1 MAGFQVANF
10 SFGKN
15 IKDDERQKAIAA
27 MNAATTRRGQDM
39 QAAQADAN
47 REENAR
53 QFDERQAS
61 IEAARAEG
69 ARQFDAQMDERAAHR
84 AEGARQFDETQ
95 AQKKREYADRR
106 GDVERA
112 QSWDDAL
119 KMQQMERDEQELE
132 NRRLA
137 FDERNAK
144 LDSYLRI
151 KEEEDAQAERR
162 NALMESSY
170 GNMAVLA
177 QLQNGTVTKKQVDAF
192 NNELLEGGM
201 IDKGREYNY
210 IGTIDQTTGQPFAD
224 GKLHFVRY
232 ALDGNGQVQ
241 PDPKTGRPLVEIDNP
256 LDTDIRNAMLSSYFG
271 DVKEFMG
278 SGRGGGMSP
287 ERMQLERDKIYMRDK
302 ELAAR
307 KEQAAARL
315 KAMKQKLTASIARNF
330 NQTRRGAGMTEEEA
344 GQYQTG
350 IKNVLM
356 DMIGLINDGVSGGEE
371 SPQSFSGGEVQEGGV
386 KTTKG
391 RPAGGGVGV
400 EKRKEGGKTYVYR
413 TLKDGRK
420 FRAPEDSNLNDRSS
434 WEEVK

>member
-15 IKDDERQKAIAA
+15 IKDDERQRAIAS
-27 MNAATTRRGQDM
+27 MNAATARRGQDM

-47 REENAR
+47 RAEN
-53 QFDERQAS
+53 
-61 IEAARAEG
+61 
-69 ARQFDAQMDERAAHR
+69 ARQFDAQMAEREAQREEGARQFDERMGAEQDR
-84 AEGARQFDETQ
+84 LSEGARQFDETQ
-95 AQKKREYADRR
+95 AQKKLAYADSRS
-106 GDVERA
+106 DIERA
-112 QSWDDAL
+112 QSWDDAI
-119 KMQQMERDEQELE
+119 KMQQMEKEAQEME

-151 KEEEDAQAERR
+151 KDEEDAQAARR

-192 NNELLEGGM
+192 NEELLEGGM

-224 GKLHFVRY
+224 GRLHFIRY

-241 PDPKTGRPLVEIDNP
+241 MDQKTGRPLVEIDNP
-256 LDTDIRNAMLSSYFG
+256 LNTDIRNAMLSSYFG

-287 ERMQLERDKIYMRDK
+287 ERMQLENDRINQRRIEEDGRNARAGLKNDAANAR
-302 ELAAR
+302 LAASVAKNMNDIR
-307 KEQAAARL
+307 RGLRLNDEQAASF
-315 KAMKQKLTASIARNF
+315 QTSLTRILSDAF
-330 NQTRRGAGMTEEEA
+330 GG
-344 GQYQTG
+344 GG
-350 IKNVLM
+350 
-356 DMIGLINDGVSGGEE
+356 GGGEE
-371 SPQSFSGGEVQEGGV
+371 GNEQAASGGGKAAIPAAESASGKARQIGSPSEMNGSSATESDDFRTDKNGV
-386 KTTKG
+386 KWMIVRDKNG
-391 RPAGGGVGV
+391 KPIGK
-400 EKRKEGGKTYVYR
+400 KRVQ
-413 TLKDGRK
+413 
-420 FRAPEDSNLNDRSS
+420 
-434 WEEVK
+434 

>member
-53 QFDERQAS
+53 QFDAQMDDR
-61 IEAARAEG
+61 AAHRAEG

-232 ALDGNGQVQ
+232 ALDGNGHVQ
-241 PDPKTGRPLVEIDNP
+241 MDQKTGRPLVEIDNP

-287 ERMQLERDKIYMRDK
+287 ERIQLENNKIGMREK
-302 ELAAR
+302 ELEAR
-307 KEQAAARL
+307 KNQAEMRNKEMQARL
-315 KAMKQKLTASIARNF
+315 AASIARNF
-330 NQTRRGAGMTEEEA
+330 NSVRSGAGFDEESSKA
-344 GQYQTG
+344 FRNGLQ
-350 IKNVLM
+350 NVLS
-356 DMIGLINDGVSGGEE
+356 DMFGLTQDGNGGDENPTE
-371 SPQSFSGGEVQEGGV
+371 HPKGG
-386 KTTKG
+386 TRTIKG
-391 RPAGGGVGV
+391 
-400 EKRKEGGKTYVYR
+400 YR
-413 TLKDGRK
+413 YNK
-420 FRAPEDSNLNDRSS
+420 DRSKRIPVYDDGS
-434 WEEVK
+434 QGEPEMVGNGAAE

>member
-15 IKDDERQKAIAA
+15 IKDDERQRAIAA
-27 MNAATTRRGQDM
+27 MNATTARRGQDM

-53 QFDERQAS
+53 QFDEKQAAA
-61 IEAARAEG
+61 EATRAEG
-69 ARQFDAQMDERAAHR
+69 ARQFDAQLDERAANR

-162 NALMESSY
+162 DALMESSY

-287 ERMQLERDKIYMRDK
+287 ERMQLERDRLAQRRSEEEGRNARSGSKNDMANAR
-302 ELAAR
+302 LAASVAKNMNDIKR
-307 KEQAAARL
+307 GLKLDDDQAI
-315 KAMKQKLTASIARNF
+315 QFQTSLTRILSDAF
-330 NQTRRGAGMTEEEA
+330 GG
-344 GQYQTG
+344 GG
-350 IKNVLM
+350 
-356 DMIGLINDGVSGGEE
+356 GGGEE
-371 SPQSFSGGEVQEGGV
+371 GRQGAAVGQQGNGGNAFRELSRDEYA
-386 KTTKG
+386 KLPTE
-391 RPAGGGVGV
+391 
-400 EKRKEGGKTYVYR
+400 EKKRYR
-413 TLKDGRK
+413 EAWKAWK
-420 FRAPEDSNLNDRSS
+420 SS
-434 WEEVK
+434 LAR